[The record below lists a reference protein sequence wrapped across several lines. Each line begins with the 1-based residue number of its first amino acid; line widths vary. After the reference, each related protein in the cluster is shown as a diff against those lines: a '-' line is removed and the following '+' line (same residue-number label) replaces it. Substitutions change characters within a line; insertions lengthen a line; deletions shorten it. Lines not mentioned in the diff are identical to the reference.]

1 MLRSLPYIVCVC
13 VCSLPEGVPACNS
26 CVPLPRRAPGLL
38 TFVNCMKVKWGAI
51 LQVASTVAKVLALI
65 LIIIA
70 GLVQLARGERRPSLP
85 LSRHHLFIMS
95 HTKESSVMCVMC

>member
-1 MLRSLPYIVCVC
+1 MCVC

-85 LSRHHLFIMS
+85 PSKPAPSIYNVS
-95 HTKESSVMCVMC
+95 HERIICNVCDVLVV